1 MTVGGRADVDGGA
14 PPGRGGERGRGAPAP
29 RGAGVWPL
37 SRRVLLGLAVGAAG
51 TVSATAALR
60 RGERE
65 PARAGGSFTVV
76 PEGTDGK
83 AVQRAIDAVHGA
95 GGGTVQL
102 AAGTTYLTDEHILVR
117 SAVSLVGA
125 GPSTVV
131 KAGPRF
137 LATRGPNDGYPLLT
151 THGAEDV
158 RIADL
163 TADQS
168 GDLLDGNVENRL
180 HEYLV
185 DVRRS
190 RRVVVERVS
199 TVNPFSY
206 SIASVGST
214 DFTIRGCRTRVRTS
228 GRYTQLDGIHVLDS
242 SHGLVVDNDV
252 DQGGP
257 GRDGDDALVA
267 HTMGRDCHHIVYRG
281 NRVRSGR
288 FGGGMQFAVGG
299 GDIHHITVAGNVFHD
314 SPSGV
319 RVGDYGGGGVVRAI
333 TVGGDRRDG
342 NVFAR
347 NARFAVQMRTRLGG
361 DVRVSHNTSI
371 GSGEFLLAEDV
382 TSAENLV
389 R

>member
-1 MTVGGRADVDGGA
+1 MAPEGVDG
-14 PPGRGGERGRGAPAP
+14 
-29 RGAGVWPL
+29 
-37 SRRVLLGLAVGAAG
+37 
-51 TVSATAALR
+51 
-60 RGERE
+60 
-65 PARAGGSFTVV
+65 F
-76 PEGTDGK
+76 
-83 AVQRAIDAVHGA
+83 AVQRAIDAVHEA

-102 AAGTTYLTDEHILVR
+102 AAGTTYLAQRHLLLR
-117 SAVSLVGA
+117 SAVALVGA

-137 LATRGPNDGYPLLT
+137 LDTRGPHDGYPLLT
-151 THGAEDV
+151 TDGAQDV

-185 DVRRS
+185 DIRRS
-190 RRVVVERVS
+190 ERVVVERVS

-214 DFTIRGCRTRVRTS
+214 DFTIRQCRTSVRTS

-242 SHGLVVDNDV
+242 SHGLVEDNDV

-267 HTMGRDCHHIVYRG
+267 HTMGRDCHHVVYRG
-281 NRVRSGR
+281 NRARSGR
-288 FGGGMQFAVGG
+288 YGGGMQLALGD
-299 GDIHHITVAGNVFHD
+299 GDIHDITVVGNLFHD

-319 RVGDYGGGGVVRAI
+319 RVGDYGGGGVVRNI
-333 TVGGDRRDG
+333 TIGGDRRDG

-347 NARFAVQMRTRLGG
+347 NARFAVQLRTRVGG
-361 DVRVSHNTSI
+361 GVHVSHNTSI
-371 GSGEFLLAEDV
+371 GSGAFLLPEGA
-382 TSAENLV
+382 TGTGNLV

>member
-1 MTVGGRADVDGGA
+1 M
-14 PPGRGGERGRGAPAP
+14 
-29 RGAGVWPL
+29 
-37 SRRVLLGLAVGAAG
+37 
-51 TVSATAALR
+51 
-60 RGERE
+60 
-65 PARAGGSFTVV
+65 V
-76 PEGTDGK
+76 PEGTDGL
-83 AVQRAIDAVHGA
+83 ALQRAIDAVHEA

-137 LATRGPNDGYPLLT
+137 LETRGPNDGYPLLT

-242 SHGLVVDNDV
+242 SYGLVVDNDV

-267 HTMGRDCHHIVYRG
+267 HTMGRDCHHVVYRG

-288 FGGGMQFAVGG
+288 FGGGMQLAVGD
-299 GDIHHITVAGNVFHD
+299 GDIHHITVADNVFHD

-319 RVGDYGGGGVVRAI
+319 RVGDYGGDGVVRAI
-333 TVGGDRRDG
+333 TIGGSRRDG
-342 NVFAR
+342 NVFTR
-347 NARFAVQMRTRLGG
+347 NERFAVRMLTRLGG
-361 DVRVSHNTSI
+361 DVHVSHNTSI
-371 GSGEFLLAEDV
+371 GSGGFLLADSA
-382 TSAENLV
+382 TGAENLV

>member
-1 MTVGGRADVDGGA
+1 M
-14 PPGRGGERGRGAPAP
+14 
-29 RGAGVWPL
+29 
-37 SRRVLLGLAVGAAG
+37 
-51 TVSATAALR
+51 
-60 RGERE
+60 
-65 PARAGGSFTVV
+65 
-76 PEGTDGK
+76 PEGTDGP
-83 AVQRAIDAVHGA
+83 AVQRAIDAVHEA
-95 GGGTVQL
+95 GGGTVRL
-102 AAGTTYLTDEHILVR
+102 AAGTTYLTDEHLLVR
-117 SAVSLVGA
+117 SAVALVGA

-137 LATRGPNDGYPLLT
+137 LETRGPNDGYPLLT
-151 THGAEDV
+151 TDGAQDV

-185 DVRRS
+185 DIRRS

-214 DFTIRGCRTRVRTS
+214 DFTIRGCRTLVRTS

-267 HTMGRDCHHIVYRG
+267 HTMGRDCHHVVYRG

-288 FGGGMQFAVGG
+288 YGGGMQLAVGD
-299 GDIHHITVAGNVFHD
+299 GDIHDITVAGNLFYD

-319 RVGDYGGGGVVRAI
+319 RVGDYGGGGVVRGI
-333 TVGGDRRDG
+333 TIGGDRRDG
-342 NVFAR
+342 NVFTR
-347 NARFAVQMRTRLGG
+347 NARFAVQVRTRTGG
-361 DVRVSHNTSI
+361 GIHVSHNTSI
-371 GSGEFLLAEDV
+371 GSGGFLLPEDA
-382 TSAENLV
+382 TGTDNLV